1 MSNIGKTSIVK
12 EGAKI
17 GKNVVIG
24 EFCIIDENVVIGDD
38 CVIGNYVHI
47 AGWTT
52 LGRGNKVFN
61 NAAVGVPPQDLK
73 YAGEKTE
80 LIIGDEN
87 LIREFTT
94 LNPGT
99 IGGHSKTIIGN
110 KNLFMAYVHIAH
122 DCVVGNE
129 CILANNATLGGHVE
143 LGDYVNIGGLTPV
156 HQFVKIGSGCMV
168 AGGSVLTQD
177 LPPYCLAEGNR
188 AYIRGLNK
196 HRMRKIFSREEIDE
210 ISHLYKILFSHTA
223 PIRELAQQELDKNP
237 NPISRSICEFILSN
251 TRGIPLNKGMQS
263 E

>member
-1 MSNIGKTSIVK
+1 MDTQIGKTSIIK

-17 GKNVVIG
+17 GKNVRIG
-24 EFCIIDENVVIGDD
+24 EFCIIDEHVVIGDD
-38 CVIGNYVHI
+38 CEIGNYVHI
-47 AGWTT
+47 AGYTT

-99 IGGHSKTIIGN
+99 ITGSSVTKIGN
-110 KNLFMAYVHIAH
+110 RNLFMAYVHVAH
-122 DCVVGNE
+122 DCVIGDD

-143 LGDYVNIGGLTPV
+143 LGNFINIGGLSAV
-156 HQFVKIGSGCMV
+156 HQFCKIGDGSMIG
-168 AGGSVLTQD
+168 GGSILVQD
-177 LPPYCLAEGNR
+177 LPPYSLYEGNR
-188 AYIRGLNK
+188 STIRGLNK
-196 HRMRKIFSREEIDE
+196 HRMRKIFTREEIDE
-210 ISHLYKILFSHTA
+210 ISHAYKILYSHKA
-223 PIRELAQQELDKNP
+223 PVRELAQEMLQTSTNP
-237 NPISRSICEFILSN
+237 HIRYICEFILSCS
-251 TRGIPLNKGMQS
+251 RGIPLKGTRS

>member
-1 MSNIGKTSIVK
+1 MIGKTSIVK

-17 GKNVVIG
+17 GKNVQIG
-24 EFCIIDENVVIGDD
+24 EFCIIDENTIIGDE
-38 CVIGNYVHI
+38 CIIGNYVHI
-47 AGWTT
+47 SGCTT
-52 LGRGNKVFN
+52 LGKRNKVFN

-80 LIIGDEN
+80 LIIGDDN

-94 LNPGT
+94 LNAGT
-99 IGGHSKTIIGN
+99 AGGRGKTIIGDR
-110 KNLFMAYVHIAH
+110 NLFMAYVHIAH
-122 DCVVGNE
+122 DCIVGND

-156 HQFVKIGSGCMV
+156 HQFVKVGDGCMI

-177 LPPYCLAEGNR
+177 MPPYCLAEGNR

-196 HRMRKIFSREEIDE
+196 HRMRKLFTHEEIDE
-210 ISHLYKILFSHTA
+210 INRVYKILFSRSA
-223 PIRELAQQELDKNP
+223 PIRELAQSQLDKNP
-237 NPISRSICEFILSN
+237 NDTIRYICEFILST
-251 TRGIPLNKGMQS
+251 TRGIPFKGVQS

>member
-1 MSNIGKTSIVK
+1 MIGKTSIVK

-17 GKNVVIG
+17 GKNVQIG
-24 EFCIIDENVVIGDD
+24 EFCIIDENTIIGDE
-38 CVIGNYVHI
+38 CIIGNYVHI
-47 AGWTT
+47 SGCTT
-52 LGRGNKVFN
+52 LGKRNKVFN

-80 LIIGDEN
+80 LIIGDDN

-99 IGGHSKTIIGN
+99 AGGRGKTIIGDR
-110 KNLFMAYVHIAH
+110 NLFMAYVHIAH
-122 DCVVGNE
+122 DCIVGND

-156 HQFVKIGSGCMV
+156 HQFVKVGDGCMI

-177 LPPYCLAEGNR
+177 MPPYCLAEGNR

-196 HRMRKIFSREEIDE
+196 HRMRKLFTREEIDE
-210 ISHLYKILFSHTA
+210 INRVYKILFSRSA
-223 PIRELAQQELDKNP
+223 PIRELAQSQLDKNP
-237 NPISRSICEFILSN
+237 NGTIRYICEFILST
-251 TRGIPLNKGMQS
+251 TRGIPFKGVQS

>member
-1 MSNIGKTSIVK
+1 MIGKTSIIK
-12 EGAKI
+12 DGAQI
-17 GKNVVIG
+17 GKNVQIG
-24 EFCIIDENVVIGDD
+24 EFCIIDEHAVIGDD
-38 CVIGNYVHI
+38 CIIGNYVHI
-47 AGWTT
+47 SGYTT
-52 LGRGNKVFN
+52 LGRGNKVYN

-99 IGGHSKTIIGN
+99 TGGHGKTTIGDR
-110 KNLFMAYVHIAH
+110 NLLMAYVHVAH
-122 DCVVGNE
+122 DCVIGND

-143 LGDYVNIGGLTPV
+143 LGDYVNIGGLSPV
-156 HQFVKIGSGCMV
+156 HQFVKIGSGSML
-168 AGGSVLTQD
+168 AGGSVLVQD

-196 HRMRKIFSREEIDE
+196 HRMRKLFSREEIDE
-210 ISHLYKILFSHTA
+210 ISHAYKILFSRTA
-223 PIRELAQQELDKNP
+223 PIKELAQAQLNQNP
-237 NPISRSICEFILSN
+237 SEAIAYICEFILSN
-251 TRGIPLNKGMQS
+251 TRGIPFKGAQS

>member
-1 MSNIGKTSIVK
+1 MSEVGKSSIIK
-12 EGAKI
+12 EGARI
-17 GKNVVIG
+17 GRNVVIG

-47 AGWTT
+47 AGHTT

-99 IGGHSKTIIGN
+99 ALGHGKTIIGDR
-110 KNLFMAYVHIAH
+110 NLFMAYVHIAH
-122 DCVVGNE
+122 DCVVGSD

-156 HQFVKIGSGCMV
+156 HQFCKIGSGSMIG
-168 AGGSVLTQD
+168 GGSVLTQD

-196 HRMRKIFSREEIDE
+196 HRMRKLFSREEINE

-223 PIRELAQQELDKNP
+223 PIRELAQKELDKNP
-237 NPISRSICEFILSN
+237 SQISRYICEFILSN
-251 TRGIPLNKGMQS
+251 TRGIPLKGTQS